1 MTELTALAA
10 ARIFDAERWH
20 DDAAVLIEGAHV
32 AGIVPRGDVPAS
44 ARLVEARGRILAP
57 GFVDLQ
63 VNGGGGCQFNDAPDH
78 DSIARIAGAHRAFGT
93 TAMLPTLITDTPEI
107 TARAIRA
114 ATGASRSV
122 PGCLGLHLE
131 GPHLSLARKGA
142 HDARLIRPMQ
152 EADLDALVDAARL
165 LPVLLVTLAPES
177 VSAEQVGRLA
187 RAGIRVSLGHSDCD
201 FDTACAYAQAGA
213 RLVTHLF
220 NAMSP
225 LGHRAPGLAGAALA
239 LPGLSA
245 GLIADG
251 IHVADPVAS
260 LALRAKA
267 GPGRIFLVTDAM
279 APLGTEAE
287 GFSLNGREITRR
299 RGADGIGR
307 LTLADGTLAGADID
321 MAASV
326 ARLVAGL
333 GVPLE
338 EALRMASLYP
348 AEAIDAAQ
356 RKGRLAPGHDADIV
370 ELDETLK
377 VRATWIGGSRFYPS
391 GAMRGAR
398 PE

>member
-32 AGIVPRGDVPAS
+32 AGIVPRGEVPAS
-44 ARLVEARGRILAP
+44 ARLIEARGRILAP

-93 TAMLPTLITDTPEI
+93 TAMLPTLITDTPEV

-131 GPHLSLARKGA
+131 GPHLSLTRKGA
-142 HDARLIRPMQ
+142 HDPRLIRVME
-152 EADLDALVDAARL
+152 EADLDALLDAARL
-165 LPVLLVTLAPES
+165 LPVLMVTLAPES
-177 VSAEQVGRLA
+177 VSPEQVNRLA
-187 RAGIRVSLGHSDCD
+187 QAGIRVSLGHSDCD
-201 FDTACAYAQAGA
+201 FETATAYARAGA

-251 IHVADPVAS
+251 IHVADPVAA
-260 LALRAKA
+260 LALKAKT

-279 APLGTEAE
+279 APLGTDAPS
-287 GFSLNGREITRR
+287 FTLNGREITRR

-326 ARLVAGL
+326 ARLVTRL
-333 GVPLE
+333 GIAPD
-338 EALRMASLYP
+338 EALRMASLHP
-348 AEAIDAAQ
+348 AEAVGMAD
-356 RKGRLAPGHDADIV
+356 RKGRLAPGHDADLV
-370 ELDETLK
+370 ELDDEFRP
-377 VRATWIGGSRFYPS
+377 RATWIGGSRLYPLPDT
-391 GAMRGAR
+391 RGAR